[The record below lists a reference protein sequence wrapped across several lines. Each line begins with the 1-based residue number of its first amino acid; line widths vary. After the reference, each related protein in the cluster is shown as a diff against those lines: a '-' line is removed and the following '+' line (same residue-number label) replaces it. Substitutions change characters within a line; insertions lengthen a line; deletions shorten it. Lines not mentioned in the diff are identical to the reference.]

1 MLPAAVPSALA
12 PGTPQ
17 DRPLLVATRVRA
29 RLLAS
34 RHRRPLTSLLFP
46 PPDGS
51 QRQSRRCHRP
61 FRLVEL
67 DPRALPRDVCI
78 CVFFFRKGGRG
89 EPETGKPSVEP
100 KSTDRTLELQ
110 TPGWGVRGGAAAVF
124 PASPSPLSLSLSLS
138 LPPTTLA
145 HTNKEMMIQEP
156 LRPPSFFSSLGPHHR
171 LTSRSAASPGGPSRT
186 GPFPPSP
193 AERPSP
199 QQAGAPCSRPPAPP
213 AALASP
219 SRPR

>member
-89 EPETGKPSVEP
+89 EPETGESSVKP
-100 KSTDRTLELQ
+100 KSKDRTLELQ

-124 PASPSPLSLSLSLS
+124 PASPSSLSLSLSLS
-138 LPPTTLA
+138 LFPHDTRTHKQRNDDTGTPPPAQLLLL
-145 HTNKEMMIQEP
+145 P
-156 LRPPSFFSSLGPHHR
+156 WSSPPPHVSFSSF
-171 LTSRSAASPGGPSRT
+171 SRWAIADGSFPSL
-186 GPFPPSP
+186 S
-193 AERPSP
+193 S
-199 QQAGAPCSRPPAPP
+199 
-213 AALASP
+213 
-219 SRPR
+219 